1 MQLCLEKGGNA
12 MKKVLHGDIIYASKQ
27 AELRCVKNG
36 YLVYESGI
44 VKGVYEKLPQEDQ
57 TAIFEDYKNCLIIPG
72 FNDIHLHAPQW
83 KNCGIGYSMEL
94 LPWLNTYTFPL
105 EKRFEEEAFA
115 KTYYKRFLQDM
126 LRAGT
131 TRASIFATRHE
142 AATRILIEEIR
153 KSGMGAYVGKVN
165 MDRNAIDGLQ
175 EKTKDS
181 LLETERLIN
190 WVEET
195 RENDLVNYI
204 MTPRFVPSTTTELM
218 KGLGAL
224 TEKYQLKVQSHLS
237 ENKSEIEWVHSLHPE
252 CRDFASVYYD
262 YGLMPKDRTVMA
274 HCIHNT
280 IEEQELLKQQGVLMA
295 HCAASNMNLSS
306 GIMPLRSY
314 LENGQKVGIAS
325 DISGGDSVDMRK
337 NIVSTIQAS
346 KLYWCSYKECAP
358 ISFTEA
364 FYLATR
370 GSGQL
375 FGKVGAFEEGFEMD
389 ALVIADQ
396 TNQES
401 SQTQEKLSLEERL
414 EKYIYTGNVNE
425 ITLRLVHGNEIRL
438 TD

>member
-1 MQLCLEKGGNA
+1 

-195 RENDLVNYI
+195 RENDQI
-204 MTPRFVPSTTTELM
+204 GR
-218 KGLGAL
+218 
-224 TEKYQLKVQSHLS
+224 
-237 ENKSEIEWVHSLHPE
+237 
-252 CRDFASVYYD
+252 
-262 YGLMPKDRTVMA
+262 A
-274 HCIHNT
+274 H
-280 IEEQELLKQQGVLMA
+280 V
-295 HCAASNMNLSS
+295 
-306 GIMPLRSY
+306 
-314 LENGQKVGIAS
+314 
-325 DISGGDSVDMRK
+325 
-337 NIVSTIQAS
+337 
-346 KLYWCSYKECAP
+346 
-358 ISFTEA
+358 
-364 FYLATR
+364 
-370 GSGQL
+370 
-375 FGKVGAFEEGFEMD
+375 
-389 ALVIADQ
+389 
-396 TNQES
+396 
-401 SQTQEKLSLEERL
+401 
-414 EKYIYTGNVNE
+414 
-425 ITLRLVHGNEIRL
+425 
-438 TD
+438 